1 MTKQIDLNSLEQPIL
16 EVKLRDEART
26 VFRLT
31 TPTTKLVEKFV
42 AAKTEVADA
51 AKTHNA
57 DKIRMLYELAAEVF
71 SCNEDYKTVTAEEL
85 RDVYRMTFHDLVVV
99 FATYLDF
106 IKGLNEAKN

>member
-1 MTKQIDLNSLEQPIL
+1 MTKIIDLNALEQPVL

-31 TPTTKLVEKFV
+31 TPTTKLVEKFIS
-42 AAKTEVADA
+42 AKAEVADA

-57 DKIRMLYELAAEVF
+57 DKIRMLFELAAEIF
-71 SCNEDYKTVTAEEL
+71 SCNEDYKTVTAVEL

-99 FATYLDF
+99 FAAYIDF
-106 IKGLNEAKN
+106 FKEINEAKN